1 MRLSEHFEPHCL
13 VARGVHHALRGDER
27 HDAAV
32 ADGVQP
38 FEEKV
43 IVNSFRGTATADRF
57 AGGER
62 RIEDRHVSE
71 RDVGDGCIEIVVER
85 LFDALE
91 TLRPHILVGIEV
103 REDFARQ
110 QVFFKG
116 HDVGIGVL
124 SKKRLDECAV
134 SCGWFQQAV
143 RAHVVIVQHVGQR
156 LRNGGR
162 CIECRQHGA
171 FQAVD
176 ILFVQRLG
184 GAVLPNQL
192 MQFQRQRKQFE
203 VGFRPLH
210 GVGQIGG
217 RIENTFQSAE
227 PAVAGKPFP
236 FFGSSCP
243 PCTVQLES
251 RAYRLDVVPQLGFTV
266 KCHLLRV

>member
-1 MRLSEHFEPHCL
+1 M
-13 VARGVHHALRGDER
+13 
-27 HDAAV
+27 
-32 ADGVQP
+32 
-38 FEEKV
+38 
-43 IVNSFRGTATADRF
+43 
-57 AGGER
+57 
-62 RIEDRHVSE
+62 
-71 RDVGDGCIEIVVER
+71 
-85 LFDALE
+85 
-91 TLRPHILVGIEV
+91 

-134 SCGWFQQAV
+134 SCGWFQQAA

-156 LRNGGR
+156 FRNGRRGVER
-162 CIECRQHGA
+162 RQHGA

-192 MQFQRQRKQFE
+192 MQFQCQRKQFE
-203 VGFRPLH
+203 VGFRPPH

-217 RIENTFQSAE
+217 RVEDTFQPAE
-227 PAVAGKPFP
+227 TAIAGKPLP
-236 FFGSSCP
+236 LLGSSCP
-243 PCTVQLES
+243 PCAVQLES